1 MSSHN
6 DTAGQLL
13 NSLSTGVSI
22 TDAISEIFDN
32 SISAGSSKIHLN
44 LSGSTLIISDNGC
57 GMDRGKLEDS
67 AWLNRRSSS
76 SSQRHGRYGF
86 GKKQA
91 EITLT
96 NLEGSVTTFSSSGGR
111 ISQITTNYP
120 RILQTGVYAP
130 QACGLECDSSH
141 IWKENAIDPSGNGTI
156 SCICL
161 SDVVRRKITELC
173 EDHTLNGLQ
182 FKLATTYCGALA
194 NGLKIT
200 IQCGEGNIHEVYPF
214 DRLCSSKRDTP
225 TMHYKA
231 YEIDILQPTAGEMA
245 SYYVKTAD
253 GGCQRFDQSKKKWAD
268 AVAPASF
275 DSDRIGS
282 VTYEMAYSTDWH
294 NLQKDDLKKNGIT
307 SLSDGQ
313 TGVEDQR
320 INTDGRE
327 LVRNE
332 KVIKHSRYKYKNV
345 TNSEKKV
352 HKQTRERI
360 SFKANDR
367 MDDQVFK
374 VQVNKSSVNESEID
388 EYFWKALEQL
398 KDQFVKSTS
407 SKLSSEVVE
416 VQTSSPD
423 SPVSSPPSESTSFP
437 STTAKHKHIPVRK
450 MKTRV
455 ISDTDSENEP
465 DNGTGAGVAG
475 VAGVAARCGGVV
487 RPVALAL
494 AVPVAIAVAVAGGGG
509 PAIPTEMPN
518 FVPDSEC
525 AVGSSK
531 HQFILRKTG
540 ENILAEWKR
549 SGKYMA
555 TLDETLDKMHIEFSG
570 NLAADTLKRYL
581 KRIPLDEKYVLLLE
595 MISEKYASPETR
607 MKGIELQRI
616 YNKTFEADIAAGIAK
631 GM

>member
-1 MSSHN
+1 MASHN

-22 TDAISEIFDN
+22 TDAISEILDN

-141 IWKENAIDPSGNGTI
+141 IWKANAIDPSGNGTI

-161 SDVVRRKITELC
+161 SDVVRRKIAELC
-173 EDHTLNGLQ
+173 DDHTLNGLQ

-194 NGLKIT
+194 NGIKIT
-200 IQCGEGNIHEVYPF
+200 IQCGESNIHEVYLF

-225 TMHYKA
+225 AMHYKA

-253 GGCQRFDQSKKKWAD
+253 GVCQRFDQSKKKWAD
-268 AVAPASF
+268 ADAPASF

-416 VQTSSPD
+416 VQSS
-423 SPVSSPPSESTSFP
+423 SAHSAISSPPSPPSPPPPSEQTFP
-437 STTAKHKHIPVRK
+437 SDTTKPKRIPARK
-450 MKTRV
+450 VKTRV
-455 ISDTDSENEP
+455 ISDSDSENEP
-465 DNGTGAGVAG
+465 DNGRGAGV
-475 VAGVAARCGGVV
+475 VAAIRVI
-487 RPVALAL
+487 RPV
-494 AVPVAIAVAVAGGGG
+494 AVAVAGGGG

-525 AVGSSK
+525 VVGSST
-531 HQFILRKTG
+531 HQFINRNTG

-555 TLDETLDKMHIEFSG
+555 ALKERLDKMHIEFSG
-570 NLAADTLKRYL
+570 NLAANTLRRYL
-581 KRIPLDEKYVLLLE
+581 NRIPLDEKYDLLLE
-595 MISEKYASPETR
+595 LILEKYPSPETY
-607 MKGIELQRI
+607 MKGGIDLQRD
-616 YNKTFEADIAAGIAK
+616 YNNTFEADIAAGIAK

>member
-1 MSSHN
+1 MASHI
-6 DTAGQLL
+6 DIPGQLR
-13 NSLSTGVSI
+13 NSLSMGVSI
-22 TDAISEIFDN
+22 TDAISEILDN
-32 SISAGSSKIHLN
+32 SISAGSSEIYFKLT
-44 LSGSTLIISDNGC
+44 GDTLIISDNGC
-57 GMDRGKLEDS
+57 GMDRAKLEDS
-67 AWLNRRSSS
+67 GWLSRRSSS
-76 SSQRHGRYGF
+76 SSNRHGRFGH

-91 EITLT
+91 EFKLT
-96 NLEGSVTTFSSSGGR
+96 NLEGSATTFSSSGGR
-111 ISQITTNYP
+111 VSQITTNYP
-120 RILQTGVYAP
+120 RILETGVYAP

-141 IWKENAIDPSGNGTI
+141 IWKENAIDPSGNGTV

-161 SDVVRRKITELC
+161 SDIVRRKITELC
-173 EDHTLNGLQ
+173 NDHPLNGLR
-182 FKLATTYCGALA
+182 FKLATTYCDALT
-194 NGLKIT
+194 NGLKLT
-200 IQCGEGNIHEVYPF
+200 TQCGESNIHQVYPF
-214 DRLCSSKRDTP
+214 DRLCSSKRDSP

-231 YEIDILQPTAGEMA
+231 YEIDILQPVTGEMA

-253 GGCQRFDQSKKKWAD
+253 GTCQRFDQSKKKWID
-268 AVAPASF
+268 VVAPASF
-275 DSDRIGS
+275 DLDRIGS

-294 NLQKDDLKKNGIT
+294 QLQKDDLKKNGIT

-320 INTDGRE
+320 IKTDGKE
-327 LVRNE
+327 LVRNG
-332 KVIKHSRYKYKNV
+332 KVIKHSTYKYKNV

-360 SFKANDR
+360 SFKANER

-374 VQVNKSSVNESEID
+374 VQVNKSAVNESEID
-388 EYFWKALEQL
+388 EYLWKALEQL

-407 SKLSSEVVE
+407 SKLSSEVVVE
-416 VQTSSPD
+416 VHSS
-423 SPVSSPPSESTSFP
+423 SAHSAISSPPSPPPPSSEQTFP
-437 STTAKHKHIPVRK
+437 SDTTKPERIPARRV
-450 MKTRV
+450 KTRV
-455 ISDTDSENEP
+455 ILDSDSENEP
-465 DNGTGAGVAG
+465 DNGRGAGVA
-475 VAGVAARCGGVV
+475 AAIRVV
-487 RPVALAL
+487 RPVA
-494 AVPVAIAVAVAGGGG
+494 VAVAVAGGGG

-518 FVPDSEC
+518 IVPDSEC
-525 AVGSSK
+525 IVGSSM

-581 KRIPLDEKYVLLLE
+581 KCVPFDRKYDLLLE
-595 MISEKYASPETR
+595 MIREKYASPETR
-607 MKGIELQRI
+607 MKGIELQRV

>member
-13 NSLSTGVSI
+13 NSLSTGVSF
-22 TDAISEIFDN
+22 TAAISEILDN

-57 GMDRGKLEDS
+57 GMDRDKLEDS
-67 AWLNRRSSS
+67 TWLNRRSISS
-76 SSQRHGRYGF
+76 NKRHGRFGL

-91 EITLT
+91 EFKLT
-96 NLEGSVTTFSSSGGR
+96 NLEGSATTFSSSGGK

-120 RILQTGVYAP
+120 RVLQAGVYAP

-141 IWKENAIDPSGNGTI
+141 IWHKNAIDPSGNGTV
-156 SCICL
+156 SYICL
-161 SDVVRRKITELC
+161 SEVARREITELLC
-173 EDHTLNGLQ
+173 DDHPLNGLR
-182 FKLATTYCGALA
+182 FIIATTYCDALT

-200 IQCGEGNIHEVYPF
+200 TQCGESNIHEVYPF
-214 DRLCSSKRDTP
+214 DRLCSPKRDTP

-231 YEIDILQPTAGEMA
+231 YEIDILQTIEEETA
-245 SYYVKTAD
+245 SYYVKPTHGA
-253 GGCQRFDQSKKKWAD
+253 CQRFDQSKKKWVD
-268 AVAPASF
+268 VVAPASF

-313 TGVEDQR
+313 TGVEEQR
-320 INTDGRE
+320 IKTDGKE
-327 LVRNE
+327 LVRNG
-332 KVIKHSRYKYKNV
+332 KVIKHSMYKYKNV

-360 SFKANDR
+360 SFEANER

-374 VQVNKSSVNESEID
+374 VQVNKFNVNESDID
-388 EYFWKALEQL
+388 PYLWKALEQL

-407 SKLSSEVVE
+407 SKLSPEAVE
-416 VQTSSPD
+416 VQSSPHSSIS
-423 SPVSSPPSESTSFP
+423 SPQSPPSPPPPPSESTSFP
-437 STTAKHKHIPVRK
+437 SNTAKTKQARKIKTHIISHI
-450 MKTRV
+450 
-455 ISDTDSENEP
+455 ISDTHSENETH
-465 DNGTGAGVAG
+465 NGRC
-475 VAGVAARCGGVV
+475 AGVAAAIRVV
-487 RPVALAL
+487 RP
-494 AVPVAIAVAVAGGGG
+494 VAVAGGGG
-509 PAIPTEMPN
+509 PAIHTEIMPN

-525 AVGSSK
+525 IVGSSM

-581 KRIPLDEKYVLLLE
+581 NRIPLNEKYDLLLE
-595 MISEKYASPETR
+595 MIREKYASPETR

-616 YNKTFEADIAAGIAK
+616 YNKTFEADIAAGVAK

>member
-1 MSSHN
+1 MSHN

-22 TDAISEIFDN
+22 TDAISEILDN
-32 SISAGSSKIHLN
+32 SISAGSSEIYLKLT
-44 LSGSTLIISDNGC
+44 GDTLIISDNGC
-57 GMDRGKLEDS
+57 GMDRDKLEDS
-67 AWLNRRSSS
+67 AWLNRRTVSSS
-76 SSQRHGRYGF
+76 KRHGRFGL

-91 EITLT
+91 EFKLT
-96 NLEGSVTTFSSSGGR
+96 NLEGPATTFSSSGGK

-120 RILQTGVYAP
+120 RILETNVYAP
-130 QACGLECDSSH
+130 HACGLECESSH
-141 IWKENAIDPSGNGTI
+141 IWKENAIDPSGNGTV

-161 SDVVRRKITELC
+161 SDVARRKITELC
-173 EDHTLNGLQ
+173 DDHTLNGLQ
-182 FKLATTYCGALA
+182 FKLATTYCDALA

-200 IQCGEGNIHEVYPF
+200 IQCGESNVHQVYPF

-225 TMHYKA
+225 AMHYKA
-231 YEIDILQPTAGEMA
+231 YEIDILQPITGEMA
-245 SYYVKTAD
+245 SYYVKPTHGA
-253 GGCQRFDQSKKKWAD
+253 CQRFDQSKKKWVD
-268 AVAPASF
+268 VVAPASF

-294 NLQKDDLKKNGIT
+294 HLQKDDLKKNGIT

-313 TGVEDQR
+313 TGVEEQR
-320 INTDGRE
+320 IKTDGKE
-327 LVRNE
+327 LVRNG
-332 KVIKHSRYKYKNV
+332 KVINHSMYKYKNV
-345 TNSEKKV
+345 TNTEKKV

-360 SFKANDR
+360 SFNANER

-374 VQVNKSSVNESEID
+374 VQVNKSAVNESEID
-388 EYFWKALEQL
+388 EYLWKALEQL

-407 SKLSSEVVE
+407 SKLSPEVVVE
-416 VQTSSPD
+416 VQSS
-423 SPVSSPPSESTSFP
+423 SAQSAISSPPSSEQTFP
-437 STTAKHKHIPVRK
+437 SNTTKPKHIPAIRV
-450 MKTRV
+450 KTRV
-455 ISDTDSENEP
+455 ILDSDSENEP
-465 DNGTGAGVAG
+465 DNGTG
-475 VAGVAARCGGVV
+475 AGVAARCGGVV

-494 AVPVAIAVAVAGGGG
+494 AVPVALAGGGG
-509 PAIPTEMPN
+509 PAIHTEIMPN

-525 AVGSSK
+525 DVGSSK

-549 SGKYMA
+549 SGKYMT

-581 KRIPLDEKYVLLLE
+581 NRIPLNEKYDLLLE
-595 MISEKYASPETR
+595 MIREKYASPETR

>member
-1 MSSHN
+1 MASHN

-22 TDAISEIFDN
+22 TDAISEILDN

-57 GMDRGKLEDS
+57 GMDRCKLEDS

-141 IWKENAIDPSGNGTI
+141 IWKANAIDPSGNGTI
-156 SCICL
+156 TCICL
-161 SDVVRRKITELC
+161 SDVVRRKIAELC
-173 EDHTLNGLQ
+173 DDHTLNGLQ
-182 FKLATTYCGALA
+182 FKLATTYCGPLA

-200 IQCGEGNIHEVYPF
+200 IQCGESNIHEVYPF

-253 GGCQRFDQSKKKWAD
+253 GVCQRFDQSKKKWAD
-268 AVAPASF
+268 ADAPASF

-407 SKLSSEVVE
+407 SKLSPEVVE
-416 VQTSSPD
+416 VQSS
-423 SPVSSPPSESTSFP
+423 SAHSAISSPPSPPPSSEQTFP
-437 STTAKHKHIPVRK
+437 SDTTKPKRIPARRV
-450 MKTRV
+450 KTRV
-455 ISDTDSENEP
+455 ILDSDSENEP
-465 DNGTGAGVAG
+465 DNGRGAGVA
-475 VAGVAARCGGVV
+475 AEIRVV
-487 RPVALAL
+487 RPVA
-494 AVPVAIAVAVAGGGG
+494 VSVAVAGGGG

-518 FVPDSEC
+518 IVPDSEC
-525 AVGSSK
+525 VVGSSM

-581 KRIPLDEKYVLLLE
+581 KCVPFDRKYDLLLE
-595 MISEKYASPETR
+595 MIREKYASPETR
-607 MKGIELQRI
+607 MKGIELQRV

>member
-22 TDAISEIFDN
+22 TDAISEILDN
-32 SISAGSSKIHLN
+32 SISAGSSEIYLKLTD
-44 LSGSTLIISDNGC
+44 GTLIISDNGY
-57 GMDRGKLEDS
+57 GMDRDKLEDS
-67 AWLNRRSSS
+67 AWLNRRTVSSS
-76 SSQRHGRYGF
+76 KRHGRFGL

-91 EITLT
+91 EFKLT
-96 NLEGSVTTFSSSGGR
+96 NLEGSATTFSSSGGK

-120 RILQTGVYAP
+120 RILQTGIYAP

-141 IWKENAIDPSGNGTI
+141 IWKENAIDPSGNGTV

-161 SDVVRRKITELC
+161 SEVARRKITELC
-173 EDHTLNGLQ
+173 DDHPLNGLR
-182 FKLATTYCGALA
+182 FKLATTYCDALA

-200 IQCGEGNIHEVYPF
+200 TQCGESNIHQVYPF

-225 TMHYKA
+225 TMHYKT
-231 YEIDILQPTAGEMA
+231 YEIDILQTTGEMAA
-245 SYYVKTAD
+245 SYYVKTPH
-253 GGCQRFDQSKKKWAD
+253 GTCQRFDQSKKKWID
-268 AVAPASF
+268 VVAPTSF
-275 DSDRIGS
+275 DLDRIGS
-282 VTYEMAYSTDWH
+282 VTYEIAYSTDWH
-294 NLQKDDLKKNGIT
+294 HLQKDDLKKNGIT

-313 TGVEDQR
+313 TGVEEQR
-320 INTDGRE
+320 IKTDGRE
-327 LVRNE
+327 IVRNG
-332 KVIKHSRYKYKNV
+332 KVIKHSMYKYKNV
-345 TNSEKKV
+345 TNTEKKV

-360 SFKANDR
+360 SFNANER

-374 VQVNKSSVNESEID
+374 VQVNKSNVNESDID
-388 EYFWKALEQL
+388 EYLWKALEQL

-407 SKLSSEVVE
+407 SKLSPEVVVE
-416 VQTSSPD
+416 VQLSSAH
-423 SPVSSPPSESTSFP
+423 SAISSPPSPP
-437 STTAKHKHIPVRK
+437 SPPQSSSEQTVPSNAQKAKPKHILVRR

-455 ISDTDSENEP
+455 ISDSDSENEP
-465 DNGTGAGVAG
+465 DNGRGAGVS
-475 VAGVAARCGGVV
+475 ARC
-487 RPVALAL
+487 
-494 AVPVAIAVAVAGGGG
+494 GGG

-518 FVPDSEC
+518 IVPDSEC
-525 AVGSSK
+525 VVGSSM

-549 SGKYMA
+549 SSKYMA

-581 KRIPLDEKYVLLLE
+581 RCIPLDKKYDLLLE
-595 MISEKYASPETR
+595 MIREKYASPETR
-607 MKGIELQRI
+607 MKGIELQRV